1 MSIETIATIGTG
13 VLAFIGIAIL
23 VSYIHRKEIKFFED
37 AERIEILLKTN
48 SITYDVAIEDLNK
61 LRKNVKNRDE
71 RHRYYQIVKLIELKF
86 NTDVV

>member
-1 MSIETIATIGTG
+1 MTTETIAAIGTG
-13 VLAFIGIAIL
+13 VLAIIGISVL
-23 VSYIHRKEIKFFED
+23 VSYLHRKEIKFFED

-48 SITYDVAIEDLNK
+48 SITYDVAMEDLNR

-86 NTDVV
+86 NTDIK